1 MKKTVLF
8 LVVAFLGITV
18 TYATVFRIKVS
29 DFQFSPK
36 TVNAKLGDT
45 IVWTWKNGIHTTTSL
60 TIPAG
65 AKAWNKP
72 IDSAHKNFG
81 YILTKT
87 GVYNYQCNFHF
98 TVMKGTINVSAALA
112 GGLNSFAISDDNA
125 QALLSWKTV
134 SSKDVAYFSVQ
145 KSNDGD
151 KFTEIARVKPS
162 GNTYSVTDKN
172 ASAGK
177 YVYYQVEM
185 VDAKGNREL
194 SPIEMYVN
202 NHVAAPKLVTSIS
215 PNPISKPGHL
225 MLQFNADKDGAM
237 LVKLYSQNGT
247 FIKQAEMTAVKGLN
261 NGHFHMG
268 DLTPGAYYIV
278 CTLGNTTEKHT
289 VIMK

>member
-1 MKKTVLF
+1 
-8 LVVAFLGITV
+8 
-18 TYATVFRIKVS
+18 
-29 DFQFSPK
+29 
-36 TVNAKLGDT
+36 
-45 IVWTWKNGIHTTTSL
+45 
-60 TIPAG
+60 
-65 AKAWNKP
+65 
-72 IDSAHKNFG
+72 
-81 YILTKT
+81 
-87 GVYNYQCNFHF
+87 
-98 TVMKGTINVSAALA
+98 MKGTINVSAALA

-151 KFTEIARVKPS
+151 KFTEITRVKPS